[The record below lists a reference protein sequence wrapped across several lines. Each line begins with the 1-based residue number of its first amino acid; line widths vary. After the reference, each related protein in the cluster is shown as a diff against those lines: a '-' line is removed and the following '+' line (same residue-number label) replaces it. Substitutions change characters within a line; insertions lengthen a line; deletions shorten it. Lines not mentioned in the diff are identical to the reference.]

1 MWYAQEIE
9 GYRTDVRVVN
19 TQLFATDWYIDQMR
33 RKAYKSE
40 PLKTY
45 LEHENY
51 SYGTNEAVWYSDNEN
66 LPDTLDINT
75 WIKFIKSDD
84 KRTKA
89 ELQSGQWVNTF
100 PSQYINIPVNKANA
114 INSGIVSAKDADK
127 IVGDITIKIPG
138 QILYKHRLLMLD
150 VLANTDWN
158 RPIYFTGG
166 SYDDA
171 DFLWM
176 KSYLQLDGVCY
187 KLVPIKTPFNPKTD
201 VDMGRIDGDKMYD
214 IVKKWDWRTSG
225 EEDIYYDQETQR
237 NSITYR
243 NNMAR
248 LADTLRLEG
257 KVDKAEEMLDLAM
270 EKMPIKHFG
279 YLTLLNPIMEV
290 YYKLDKPE
298 KAREIWYQVAE
309 RYQDR
314 LTYYA
319 SLDFEKQDALTDEIS
334 MDVQRYRSLVDM
346 LVYVGD
352 EDIVQ
357 KEAET
362 FNSYLEKFSSPSD
375 EMEAPDEDQMFQ
387 ELLNSED
394 KAVNDTL

>member
-1 MWYAQEIE
+1 
-9 GYRTDVRVVN
+9 
-19 TQLFATDWYIDQMR
+19 
-33 RKAYKSE
+33 
-40 PLKTY
+40 
-45 LEHENY
+45 
-51 SYGTNEAVWYSDNEN
+51 
-66 LPDTLDINT
+66 
-75 WIKFIKSDD
+75 
-84 KRTKA
+84 
-89 ELQSGQWVNTF
+89 
-100 PSQYINIPVNKANA
+100 
-114 INSGIVSAKDADK
+114 
-127 IVGDITIKIPG
+127 
-138 QILYKHRLLMLD
+138 
-150 VLANTDWN
+150 
-158 RPIYFTGG
+158 
-166 SYDDA
+166 
-171 DFLWM
+171 
-176 KSYLQLDGVCY
+176 
-187 KLVPIKTPFNPKTD
+187 
-201 VDMGRIDGDKMYD
+201 
-214 IVKKWDWRTSG
+214 
-225 EEDIYYDQETQR
+225 
-237 NSITYR
+237 
-243 NNMAR
+243 MAR

-362 FNSYLEKFSSPSD
+362 FNSYLEKFSSPSG